1 MKILIDECV
10 PRDLKYHLG
19 SQGHESLTVQE
30 MGYSGKKNGE
40 LLALAENIF
49 DVFLTLD
56 KNLQYQQ
63 NLTNRKI
70 AVLLVGAKSNDMDDI
85 LPHLPACL
93 DALATIKAGQV
104 VRVGW
109 TKPVRGYPRT

>member
-10 PRDLKYHLG
+10 PRDLKYHLE
-19 SQGHESLTVQE
+19 SQGRECLTVQE

-40 LLALAENIF
+40 LLALAENNF

-63 NLTNRKI
+63 NLTNRNI
-70 AVLLVGAKSNDMDDI
+70 ALSPRWRQIERYGRHPAIPSRLLRRSRNN
-85 LPHLPACL
+85 
-93 DALATIKAGQV
+93 
-104 VRVGW
+104 
-109 TKPVRGYPRT
+109 

>member
-10 PRDLKYHLG
+10 PRDLKYHLE
-19 SQGHESLTVQE
+19 SQGRECLTVQE

-40 LLALAENIF
+40 LLALAENNF

-56 KNLQYQQ
+56 KNVQYQQ
-63 NLTNRKI
+63 NLTNRNI
-70 AVLLVGAKSNDMDDI
+70 AILLVGAKSNDMDDI
-85 LPHLPACL
+85 LPYLPACFV
-93 DALATIKAGQV
+93 ALATIKAGQV

-109 TKPVRGYPRT
+109 TRPARGHPRT

>member
-10 PRDLKYHLG
+10 PRDLKYHLE
-19 SQGHESLTVQE
+19 SQGYECLTVQE

-40 LLALAENIF
+40 LLALAENNF

-63 NLTNRKI
+63 NLTNRSI

-85 LPHLPACL
+85 LPHLPACFV
-93 DALATIKAGQV
+93 ALATITAGQV

-109 TKPVRGYPRT
+109 TKPARGR

>member
-1 MKILIDECV
+1 MKILIDECA
-10 PRDLKYHLG
+10 PKDLKYHLATH
-19 SQGHESLTVQE
+19 GHDCLTVQE
-30 MGYSGKKNGE
+30 IGYSGKKNGE
-40 LLALAENIF
+40 LLGLAESEF

-70 AVLLVGAKSNDMDDI
+70 AILLVGAKSNDIDDI

-93 DALATIKAGQV
+93 SALATIRAGQV

-109 TKPVRGYPRT
+109 VKTSRGGQRT